1 MQQVNMSDSSEVMH
15 AALLDLQ
22 EEERLEKL
30 PKKIKKKEEI
40 SNVMW
45 DNLSYLELKQK
56 KYE

>member
-1 MQQVNMSDSSEVMH
+1 MSDSSEVMH